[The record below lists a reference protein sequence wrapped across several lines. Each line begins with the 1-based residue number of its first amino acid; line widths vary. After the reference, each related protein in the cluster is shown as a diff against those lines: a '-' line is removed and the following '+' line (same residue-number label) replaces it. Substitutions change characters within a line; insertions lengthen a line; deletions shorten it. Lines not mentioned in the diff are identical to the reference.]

1 MRLLLKKQHPR
12 FKSSVQFR
20 MPSCIDG
27 GLSDIF
33 AIVLFFAELGNA
45 LEFFLFI
52 AISPVVIISLHTV
65 YTFRFL
71 HIFTEFDVLFESSCD
86 SLCDI

>member
-52 AISPVVIISLHTV
+52 AISPVVTISLHSV
-65 YTFRFL
+65 YTRV
-71 HIFTEFDVLFESSCD
+71 VLKKHFERKQKTQPSTQ
-86 SLCDI
+86 LGGT